1 MKSTLNFPATYCVVS
16 CKEAV
21 SEGERNVN
29 ILFMGPPGAG
39 KGTQAEVIVN
49 EFGIPH
55 ISTGDAFRL
64 AIKQGTPIGIKAKEY
79 MDQGLLV
86 PDDVTIGI
94 VEERLQQSD
103 CEKGFLLDGFPRT
116 LSQAEAL
123 DDILSRLH
131 TQLDHVINLKVDRD
145 KLMARLTGR
154 RICKNCGATY
164 HVIFNPPK
172 QEGVCDKC
180 GGELYQRSDDNEE
193 SVGTRLDE
201 YINKTAPL
209 LAFYENKG
217 LLRQIDGDQEIDTV
231 SSEIVSVLRG

>member
-1 MKSTLNFPATYCVVS
+1 M
-16 CKEAV
+16 
-21 SEGERNVN
+21 N

-39 KGTQAEVIVN
+39 KGTQAEAIVN

-79 MDQGLLV
+79 MDQGKLV

-94 VEERLQQSD
+94 VEERLQQPD

-116 LSQAEAL
+116 ISQAEAL
-123 DDILSRLH
+123 DGILERLN
-131 TQLDHVINLKVDRD
+131 TGLDHVINLKVDRN
-145 KLMARLTGR
+145 KLLARLTGR
-154 RICKNCGATY
+154 RLCKNCGSTY
-164 HVIFNPPK
+164 HVVFNPPK
-172 QEGVCDKC
+172 QEGICDKC

-209 LAFYENKG
+209 LTFYENKG
-217 LLRQIDGDQEIDTV
+217 LLRQIDGEQEIHAV
-231 SSEIVSVLRG
+231 SQEIVSLLRG

>member
-1 MKSTLNFPATYCVVS
+1 M
-16 CKEAV
+16 
-21 SEGERNVN
+21 N

-39 KGTQAEVIVN
+39 KGTQAAEIVK

-64 AIKQGTPIGIKAKEY
+64 AIKQQTPIGMQAKSF

-123 DDILSRLH
+123 DDILSRLN
-131 TQLDHVINLKVDRD
+131 TSLNHVINLNVDRGL
-145 KLMARLTGR
+145 LMARLTGR
-154 RICKNCGATY
+154 RICSVCGASY
-164 HVIFNPPK
+164 HLIFNPPK
-172 QEGVCDKC
+172 QDGICDID
-180 GGELYQRSDDNEE
+180 GGELYQRPDDNEE
-193 SVGTRLDE
+193 SVGKRLDE
-201 YINKTAPL
+201 YDNKTAPL
-209 LAFYENKG
+209 LTFYDNKG
-217 LLRQIDGDQEIDTV
+217 LLRQVNGENEINVVT
-231 SSEIVSVLRG
+231 SEIVSLMQG

>member
-1 MKSTLNFPATYCVVS
+1 M
-16 CKEAV
+16 
-21 SEGERNVN
+21 N

-39 KGTQAEVIVN
+39 KGTQADVIVK

-64 AIKQGTPIGIKAKEY
+64 AIKQGTPIGLKAKEY

-94 VEERLQQSD
+94 VEERLQQPD
-103 CEKGFLLDGFPRT
+103 CREGFLLDGFPRT

-123 DDILSRLH
+123 DGILDRLNSG
-131 TQLDHVINLKVDRD
+131 LDHVINLKVDRD
-145 KLMARLTGR
+145 KLLARLTGR

-164 HVIFNPPK
+164 HVVFNPPK
-172 QEGVCDKC
+172 QEGICDKC

-209 LAFYENKG
+209 LTFYENKG
-217 LLRQIDGDQEIDTV
+217 LLRQMNGEQDIDQV
-231 SSEIVSVLRG
+231 SQEIVSLLRG

>member
-1 MKSTLNFPATYCVVS
+1 
-16 CKEAV
+16 
-21 SEGERNVN
+21 
-29 ILFMGPPGAG
+29 MGPPGAG

-64 AIKQGTPIGIKAKEY
+64 AIKQGTPIGKKAKEY

-123 DDILSRLH
+123 DEILSRLN
-131 TQLDHVINLKVDRD
+131 TKLDHVINLKVDRD

-209 LAFYENKG
+209 LTFYENKG
-217 LLRQIDGDQEIDTV
+217 LLRQIDGDQEIGTV
-231 SSEIVSVLRG
+231 SDEIVSVLRG

>member
-1 MKSTLNFPATYCVVS
+1 M
-16 CKEAV
+16 
-21 SEGERNVN
+21 N

-39 KGTQAEVIVN
+39 KGTQAENIVN

-64 AIKQGTPIGIKAKEY
+64 AIKQGTPIGIKAKEF

-123 DDILSRLH
+123 DDILARLN
-131 TQLDHVINLKVDRD
+131 TGLDHVINLKVDRE
-145 KLMARLTGR
+145 KLLARLTGR
-154 RICKNCGATY
+154 RICKNCGSTY

-172 QEGVCDKC
+172 QEGICDKC

-193 SVGTRLDE
+193 SVGIRLDE

-209 LAFYENKG
+209 LTFYENKG
-217 LLRQIDGDQEIDTV
+217 LLRQIDGDQEIDVV
-231 SSEIVSVLRG
+231 SSQIASILRG